1 MSLLDKLERFKPE
14 TKKQFL
20 VKINIKNNIKKSH
33 INEDF
38 ILEKIKPLS
47 KVEIQLLQ
55 KSPIITEKEIR
66 EVRISDVEKEN
77 EHYETFTENVLKK
90 DLESRITSHELEP
103 KDKKLIQE
111 FEENIDLLEKEVE
124 EVEREEGEKEVEES
138 ESEEGEKE
146 LEKEEEVEEV
156 EEGEKGKEKKA
167 RKTRKVREERNEGE
181 ITGNYLSVKIGDVI
195 VSDRIPKP
203 EKIIM
208 RASPYYMNNRKL
220 FIQKL
225 ATILAPYRGKVQSS
239 ESEISCD
246 NIRKEGVDLD
256 LLTHQ
261 EIVRDYLNLYT
272 PYRGLLL
279 YHGLGSGKTCSS
291 IAIAEGL
298 KSEKRVVIMTPAS
311 LKINFFDE
319 LKKCGDKIYKRN
331 QYWEF
336 ISVEGQPHLVN
347 TLSKALALP
356 VEYIREKR
364 GAWMVNVKKPANFAQ
379 LNSVDKERVD
389 KQIDMMIRNKYLDIN
404 YNGLNENKM
413 EELKGGKTN
422 PFDHSVVVIDEAH
435 NLVSR
440 IVNKLNVKGSIAYR
454 LYQWL
459 LDATDCR
466 VVLLTGT
473 PIINYPHEIGVL
485 FNILRGYIKTW
496 GFQLATTTS
505 KKMNRDTILDLFQE
519 NKFKSYDYV
528 EYSGDKLTVTRN
540 PFGFINVIKPVRRG
554 GASSQNIEEEEE
566 EEEKEELEKG
576 ENEEK
581 EGKEEK
587 SKSLKKSKTKS
598 KKENTSNRKT
608 KKNKEKES
616 KHPEYSEE
624 KGVIHINTTST
635 NEPDPEYMKEL
646 NTINYNLHEGG
657 GESDVFD
664 NYEGIMLDRTGNISD
679 TLFQKRIIDI
689 LKPVASIIGKPSVTK
704 HKSLPDDSKKF
715 TEMFINPNGEVVQI
729 NLFKRRILG
738 LTSYF
743 RSAQEKLLPSFV
755 KSESGETFHK
765 IMVEMS
771 EHQFSVYYKIR
782 NTEREQEKQSKKA
795 RTKKA
800 KTGAEGINDALSSS
814 YRIFSRAACNFA
826 FPNDIIRPLPPKKGK
841 SNVVNIN
848 AFNGVTSEI
857 KKKTD
862 DYFEEEEEGEEEQ
875 EGEEPVVKKGRKSKK
890 RAEEKEGE
898 ENTEETVEKEKGA
911 SDAEIINYQKQIQSI
926 MERLAY
932 SEREPTESNYLL
944 PEGLEHYS
952 PKFLRILEN
961 IKDPENTGLHL
972 LYSQF
977 RTIEGIGILK
987 LILEANGFAEFKIER
1002 VAEQGKTSEWRIVDE
1017 PENVDKPKFILY
1029 TGTESD
1035 DEKKILR
1042 NIYNSVWEHVPSE
1055 ILSELSKRSSNEKK
1069 NYMGE
1074 VIKLMMITSSGAEGI
1089 NLRNTRFVHI
1099 TEPYWNKSRLDQVI
1113 GRARRI
1119 CSHQDLP
1126 EELRTVKVFI
1136 YISTLSEAQR
1146 TDKKNVELT
1155 IHDLSKRD
1163 GNTAYTTDEA
1173 LYEISEIKNGI
1184 NTQILKAIK
1193 ETSIDCSLY
1202 NNNPEEPLTC
1212 YGFGKVRSNQFGSYP
1227 TLETDI
1233 SEKTDINI
1241 REITWKGKEITDS
1254 KTGIKYAMNPRTME
1268 VYDLESYNQAILNGS
1283 EMIYVG
1289 RLVSSR
1295 VNGEIIWT
1303 IQKV

>member
-1 MSLLDKLERFKPE
+1 MSLLDKLERFAPE
-14 TKKQFL
+14 TKKKFL
-20 VKINIKNNIKKSH
+20 VKVNIRNNIKKSH
-33 INEDF
+33 INEES
-38 ILEKIKPLS
+38 ILEKIKPVS
-47 KVEIQLLQ
+47 KIEFQILQ
-55 KSPIITEKEIR
+55 KTPRIHEPEIKEVTVSDVQSEKEDYAIFSEKVLEKEIESR
-66 EVRISDVEKEN
+66 RKIHDLEDEDKELVETIEKDLDVLEKVEEEREKEPRKIRKS
-77 EHYETFTENVLKK
+77 EKGKKKEIEEIEKIESEETESEEEKTEKI
-90 DLESRITSHELEP
+90 EEREL
-103 KDKKLIQE
+103 
-111 FEENIDLLEKEVE
+111 
-124 EVEREEGEKEVEES
+124 EEGEIYEEKEES
-138 ESEEGEKE
+138 EEKE
-146 LEKEEEVEEV
+146 K
-156 EEGEKGKEKKA
+156 EKGKKG
-167 RKTRKVREERNEGE
+167 RKTRKLALTEETSEF
-181 ITGNYLSVKIGDVI
+181 LSVKIGDTI
-195 VSDRIPKP
+195 LSDRIPKS
-203 EKIIM
+203 ERIVMK
-208 RASPYYMNNRKL
+208 ASPYYMNNRKL

-225 ATILAPYRGKVQSS
+225 ATILAPYRDKLQTS

-246 NIRKEGVDLD
+246 NIRKEGFDLD

-291 IAIAEGL
+291 IAIAEGM
-298 KSEKRVVIMTPAS
+298 KSEKRIFIMTPAS

-319 LKKCGDKIYKRN
+319 LKKCADLMYKRN

-336 ISVEGQPHLVN
+336 VSVEGQPHLVTILAK
-347 TLSKALALP
+347 TLSLP
-356 VEYIREKR
+356 TEYIREKG

-379 LNSVDKERVD
+379 LNSVDKEKVD
-389 KQIDMMIRNKYLDIN
+389 KQIDMMIRNKYTDIN
-404 YNGLNENKM
+404 YNGLNNRKM
-413 EELKGGKTN
+413 EELKGDKTN
-422 PFDHSVVVIDEAH
+422 PFDHSVVLIDEAH

-440 IVNKLNVKGSIAYR
+440 IVNKLNHKNSIAYQ

-496 GFQLATTTS
+496 EFQLSTTTS
-505 KKMNRDTILDLFQE
+505 KKMNRDTILDLFHE
-519 NKFKSYDYV
+519 NNFKTYDYV

-540 PFGFINVIKPVRRG
+540 PFGFINVVKPIR
-554 GASSQNIEEEEE
+554 
-566 EEEKEELEKG
+566 
-576 ENEEK
+576 K
-581 EGKEEK
+581 EGGNHQSEHEK
-587 SKSLKKSKTKS
+587 KPSDKPNKTKS
-598 KKENTSNRKT
+598 KKEKVSHRKT
-608 KKNKEKES
+608 KKNS
-616 KHPEYSEE
+616 DHPEYTEE

-635 NEPDPEYMKEL
+635 NDVDEEYMKEL
-646 NTINYNLHEGG
+646 NHINYDLHQGG

-664 NYEGIMLDRTGNISD
+664 NYEGVMLDVTGNISD
-679 TLFQKRIIDI
+679 TVFQKRIIDI
-689 LKPVASIIGKPSVTK
+689 LKPVASIVGKPSVTK
-704 HKSLPDDSKKF
+704 YKSLPDDSKKF
-715 TEMFINPNGEVVQI
+715 TEMFINPNGEVVQTD
-729 NLFKRRILG
+729 LFKRRILG

-755 KSESGETFHK
+755 KTESGETFHK
-765 IMVEMS
+765 IMIEMS

-800 KTGAEGINDALSSS
+800 KQATGAEGINDPLSST

-826 FPNDIIRPLPPKKGK
+826 FPNDIIRPLPPKRGET
-841 SNVVNIN
+841 NVFDED
-848 AFNGVTSEI
+848 AFNGVTSDI
-857 KKKTD
+857 QKKAD
-862 DYFEEEEEGEEEQ
+862 DYFEEEEIA
-875 EGEEPVVKKGRKSKK
+875 KKGKK
-890 RAEEKEGE
+890 GKKAEAVEEKEE
-898 ENTEETVEKEKGA
+898 TEETENPI
-911 SDAEIINYQKQIQSI
+911 SDNEIISYQKQIESVL
-926 MERLAY
+926 EKLAY
-932 SEREPTESNYLL
+932 SEREPTETNYLL
-944 PEGLEHYS
+944 PEGLTQYS

-987 LILEANGFAEFKIER
+987 LILEANGFAQFKIEK
-1002 VAEQGKTSEWRIVDE
+1002 VAEEGKTSEWRIVDE

-1029 TGTESD
+1029 TGTESE

-1055 ILSELSKRSSNEKK
+1055 ILSELRKRSSNEKK

-1136 YISTLSEAQR
+1136 YISTLSESQR
-1146 TDKKNVELT
+1146 KDKKNVELT

-1163 GNTAYTTDEA
+1163 GKTAFTTDET

-1184 NTQILKAIK
+1184 NSQILKAIK

-1202 NNNPEEPLTC
+1202 NNNPDEPLTC

-1241 REITWKGKEITDS
+1241 REISWKGVEIEDP
-1254 KTGIKYAMNPRTME
+1254 KTGMKYAMNPKTRE
-1268 VYDLESYNQAILNGS
+1268 VYDLESYNQALLTGS
-1283 EMIYVG
+1283 EMVLVG
-1289 RLVSSR
+1289 RLVER
-1295 VNGEIIWT
+1295 KVDGKKIFI
-1303 IQKV
+1303 IQKI

>member
-1 MSLLDKLERFKPE
+1 MSLLDKLERFEPE
-14 TKKQFL
+14 TKKKFL

-33 INEDF
+33 INEDS
-38 ILEKIKPLS
+38 ILERIKPLS

-55 KSPIITEKEIR
+55 KSPIIREKEIR
-66 EVRISDVEKEN
+66 EVRISDVEKERKD
-77 EHYETFTENVLKK
+77 YETFTEKV
-90 DLESRITSHELEP
+90 
-103 KDKKLIQE
+103 
-111 FEENIDLLEKEVE
+111 LEKEVE
-124 EVEREEGEKEVEES
+124 SRIIVHELEPEDKELIEDIEENIDVLEKEEKKEREVEEVEEGERE
-138 ESEEGEKE
+138 EKE
-146 LEKEEEVEEV
+146 LEKEEE
-156 EEGEKGKEKKA
+156 GEKEKEKKA
-167 RKTRKVREERNEGE
+167 RKTRKVREERTKGE
-181 ITGNYLSVKIGDVI
+181 ITGDYLSVQIGDVI

-208 RASPYYMNNRKL
+208 KASPYYMNNRKL

-225 ATILAPYRGKVQSS
+225 ATILAPYRERLQDS

-291 IAIAEGL
+291 IAIAEGM
-298 KSEKRVVIMTPAS
+298 KSEKRVFIMTPAS

-319 LKKCGDKIYKRN
+319 LKKCGDKMYKRN

-347 TLSKALALP
+347 TLSKTLALP
-356 VEYIREKR
+356 PEYIREKG

-379 LNSVDKERVD
+379 LNSVDKEKVD
-389 KQIDMMIRNKYLDIN
+389 KQIDMMIRNKYIDIN

-422 PFDHSVVVIDEAH
+422 PFDHSVVIIDEAH

-440 IVNKLNVKGSIAYR
+440 IVNKLNAKGSISYR

-505 KKMNRDTILDLFQE
+505 KKMNRDTILDLLHE
-519 NKFKSYDYV
+519 NNFKTYDYV

-554 GASSQNIEEEEE
+554 GASSKNI
-566 EEEKEELEKG
+566 EEKEEENDEKVK
-576 ENEEK
+576 EK
-581 EGKEEK
+581 EDKT
-587 SKSLKKSKTKS
+587 KSLKNAKTKS
-598 KKENTSNRKT
+598 KKENSSNRKT

-646 NTINYNLHEGG
+646 NTINYDLHQGG

-664 NYEGIMLDRTGNISD
+664 NYEGVMLDVTGNISD

-704 HKSLPDDSKKF
+704 YKSLPDDSKKF

-729 NLFKRRILG
+729 DLFKRRILG

-755 KSESGETFHK
+755 KSESGESFHK

-771 EHQFSVYYKIR
+771 DHQFSVYYKIR

-800 KTGAEGINDALSSS
+800 KQGTGAAEGINDALSSS

-841 SNVVNIN
+841 SNVVDLN
-848 AFNGVTSEI
+848 AFNGVTSDIE
-857 KKKTD
+857 KKAD
-862 DYFEEEEEGEEEQ
+862 DYFEEGEEEGEQ
-875 EGEEPVVKKGRKSKK
+875 EGEEVGVKKGRKSKK
-890 RAEEKEGE
+890 GAEEEGE
-898 ENTEETVEKEKGA
+898 RKEEENSGEIGEKEQGV
-911 SDAEIINYQKQIQSI
+911 SDAEIINYEKQIQSI
-926 MERLAY
+926 MEKLAY
-932 SEREPTESNYLL
+932 SEREPAENNYLL
-944 PEGLEHYS
+944 PEGLQHYS
-952 PKFLRILEN
+952 PKFARILEN

-987 LILEANGFAEFKIER
+987 LILEANGFAQFKIER
-1002 VAEQGKTSEWRIVDE
+1002 VAEQGKTVEWRIVDE

-1055 ILSELSKRSSNEKK
+1055 ILSELRKRSSNEKK

-1163 GNTAYTTDEA
+1163 GKTAYTTDET

-1184 NTQILKAIK
+1184 NSQILKAIK

-1241 REITWKGKEITDS
+1241 REITWKGLEITDP
-1254 KTGIKYAMNPRTME
+1254 KTGINYAMNPKTME
-1268 VYDLESYNQAILNGS
+1268 VYDLESYNQAILTGS

-1289 RLVSSR
+1289 RLVETR
-1295 VNGEIIWT
+1295 VDGKKIRT